1 MLFGKNYFEIFDV
14 AQTYD
19 VDQKGLLERY
29 LGLQRKFHPDRYIA
43 SSEAEKRINMQW
55 VAEINL
61 AFETLSDDLKRSIY
75 LLKLNG
81 HELEENPTLD
91 KGILLKQIELRED
104 LEEIKRDVNDE
115 LALTEFKKETKKELE
130 SLKFH
135 LKAAFSIGDNES
147 IKNLIY
153 EQQFFTKLIGE
164 MELLDNKSM
173 EID

>member
-75 LLKLNG
+75 LLNLNG

-130 SLKFH
+130 SLNFQ
-135 LKAAFSIGDNES
+135 LKAAFSNGDSES

-153 EQQFFTKLIGE
+153 EQQFLSKLIGE

>member
-61 AFETLSDDLKRSIY
+61 AFETLSDDLQRSIY

-81 HELEENPTLD
+81 HELEENPRLD

-104 LEEIKRDVNDE
+104 LEEIKRESNYE
-115 LALTEFKKETKKELE
+115 LALTEFKKETEKELE
-130 SLKFH
+130 SLTSD
-135 LKAAFSIGDNES
+135 LRAAFSIGES
-147 IKNLIY
+147 EAIKNLIY
-153 EQQFFTKLIGE
+153 EQQFLMKLIGE
-164 MELLDNKSM
+164 MELFDQNSM
-173 EID
+173 EVD

>member
-19 VDQKGLLERY
+19 VDQKGLLNRY

-43 SSEAEKRINMQW
+43 SSDAEKRINMQW

-81 HELEENPTLD
+81 HELEENPTLE
-91 KGILLKQIELRED
+91 KGILLKQIELREG
-104 LEEIKRDVNDE
+104 LEEIKRDSDYE
-115 LALTEFKKETKKELE
+115 LALTGFKKETEKELE
-130 SLKFH
+130 SLKSH
-135 LKAAFSIGDNES
+135 LKAAFSIGDSEA

-153 EQQFFTKLIGE
+153 EQQFLTKLIGE
-164 MELLDNKSM
+164 IELFDQNPM

>member
-14 AQTYD
+14 APTYD
-19 VDQKGLLERY
+19 VDQKGLLNRY

-43 SSEAEKRINMQW
+43 SSDAEKRINMQW

-61 AFETLSDDLKRSIY
+61 AFETLSDDLQRSVY

-91 KGILLKQIELRED
+91 KGILLKQIELREG
-104 LEEIKRDVNDE
+104 LEEIKRDSDYE
-115 LALTEFKKETKKELE
+115 LALTGFKKETEKELE
-130 SLKFH
+130 SLKSH
-135 LKAAFSIGDNES
+135 LKAAFSIGDSEA

-153 EQQFFTKLIGE
+153 EQQFLTKLIGE
-164 MELLDNKSM
+164 IELFDQNPM

>member
-14 AQTYD
+14 APTYD
-19 VDQKGLLERY
+19 VDQKGLLKRY

-61 AFETLSDDLKRSIY
+61 AFETLSDDLQRSIY

-104 LEEIKRDVNDE
+104 LEEIKRDSNSE
-115 LALTEFKKETKKELE
+115 LGLTGFKKETEKDLE
-130 SLKFH
+130 SLKSD
-135 LKAAFSIGDNES
+135 LKTAFSIDDSEA

-153 EQQFFTKLIGE
+153 EQQFLTKLIGE
-164 MELLDNKSM
+164 IELFDQNSM
-173 EID
+173 EIN

>member
-75 LLKLNG
+75 LLNLNG

-153 EQQFFTKLIGE
+153 EQQFLTKLIGE
-164 MELLDNKSM
+164 MELFDNKSM

>member
-19 VDQKGLLERY
+19 VDQKGLLKRY

-61 AFETLSDDLKRSIY
+61 AFETLSDDLQRSIY

-81 HELEENPTLD
+81 HELEENPTLG

-104 LEEIKRDVNDE
+104 LEEIKRDSNYE
-115 LALTEFKKETKKELE
+115 RALTEFKKETEKELE
-130 SLKFH
+130 SLKSR
-135 LKAAFSIGDNES
+135 LRAAFSIGDSEA

-153 EQQFFTKLIGE
+153 EQQFLTKLIGE
-164 MELLDNKSM
+164 MELLDINPM
-173 EID
+173 GID

>member
-75 LLKLNG
+75 LLSLNG

-91 KGILLKQIELRED
+91 KRILLKQIELRED

-153 EQQFFTKLIGE
+153 EQQFLTKLIGE
-164 MELLDNKSM
+164 IELFDQNPM

>member
-14 AQTYD
+14 APTYD
-19 VDQKGLLERY
+19 VDQKGLLKRY

-61 AFETLSDDLKRSIY
+61 AFETLSDDLQRSIY

-91 KGILLKQIELRED
+91 KGILLKQIELREG
-104 LEEIKRDVNDE
+104 LAEIKRDSDYE
-115 LALTEFKKETKKELE
+115 LALTGFKKETEKDLE
-130 SLKFH
+130 SLKSH
-135 LKAAFSIGDNES
+135 LKAAFSIGDSEA

-153 EQQFFTKLIGE
+153 EQQFLTKLIGE
-164 MELLDNKSM
+164 IELFDPDPM

>member
-19 VDQKGLLERY
+19 VDQKGLLKHY

-43 SSEAEKRINMQW
+43 SSEAEKRMNMQW

-61 AFETLSDDLKRSIY
+61 AFETLSNDLQRSIY

-104 LEEIKRDVNDE
+104 LEEIKRDSNYE
-115 LALTEFKKETKKELE
+115 LALTGFKKETEKDLE
-130 SLKFH
+130 SLKSN
-135 LKAAFSIGDNES
+135 LKAAFSIGDSEA

-153 EQQFFTKLIGE
+153 EQQFLTKLIGE
-164 MELLDNKSM
+164 IELFDQNPM

>member
-19 VDQKGLLERY
+19 VDQKGLLKHY

-43 SSEAEKRINMQW
+43 SSEAEKRMNMQW

-61 AFETLSDDLKRSIY
+61 AFETLSNDLQRSIY

-104 LEEIKRDVNDE
+104 LEEIKRDSNYE
-115 LALTEFKKETKKELE
+115 LALTGFKKETEKDLE
-130 SLKFH
+130 SLKSN
-135 LKAAFSIGDNES
+135 LKAAFSIGDSEA

-153 EQQFFTKLIGE
+153 EQQFLSKLIGE
-164 MELLDNKSM
+164 IELFDQNSM
-173 EID
+173 EIN

>member
-14 AQTYD
+14 IPTYD
-19 VDQKGLLERY
+19 VDQKGLLNRY

-43 SSEAEKRINMQW
+43 SSDAEKRINMQW

-61 AFETLSDDLKRSIY
+61 AFETLSDDLQRSIY

-104 LEEIKRDVNDE
+104 LEEIKRDSNYE
-115 LALTEFKKETKKELE
+115 LALTGFKKETEKDLE
-130 SLKFH
+130 SLKVH
-135 LKAAFSIGDNES
+135 LKAAFLIGDSEA

-153 EQQFFTKLIGE
+153 EQQFLTKLIGE
-164 MELLDNKSM
+164 IELFDQTPM

>member
-19 VDQKGLLERY
+19 VDQKGLLKRY

-61 AFETLSDDLKRSIY
+61 AFETLSDDQKRSIY

-104 LEEIKRDVNDE
+104 LEEIKRDSNYE
-115 LALTEFKKETKKELE
+115 LALTEFKKEIEKELE

-135 LKAAFSIGDNES
+135 LMAAFSIGDNES

-153 EQQFFTKLIGE
+153 QQQFLTKLIGE
-164 MELLDNKSM
+164 IELFDQNPM
-173 EID
+173 GID

>member
-1 MLFGKNYFEIFDV
+1 MLFVKNYFEIFDV
-14 AQTYD
+14 PKTYD
-19 VDQKGLLERY
+19 VDQKGLLKRY

-81 HELEENPTLD
+81 DELEENPTLE

-104 LEEIKRDVNDE
+104 LEEIKRDSKYE
-115 LALTEFKKETKKELE
+115 LALKGFKKEIEKDLE
-130 SLKFH
+130 SLKSH
-135 LKAAFSIGDNES
+135 LKGAFSIGDSEA

-153 EQQFFTKLIGE
+153 EQQFLTKLIGE
-164 MELLDNKSM
+164 IELFD
-173 EID
+173 

>member
-1 MLFGKNYFEIFDV
+1 MLFEKNYFEIFDV
-14 AQTYD
+14 AKTYD
-19 VDQKGLLERY
+19 VDQKDLLKRY

-75 LLKLNG
+75 LLNLNG

-104 LEEIKRDVNDE
+104 LEEIKRELNYE
-115 LALTEFKKETKKELE
+115 LALTDFKKEREKELE

-153 EQQFFTKLIGE
+153 EQQFLTKLIGE
-164 MELLDNKSM
+164 MELFDNKSM
-173 EID
+173 EVD

>member
-1 MLFGKNYFEIFDV
+1 MLFGKNNFEIFDV
-14 AQTYD
+14 PQTYD
-19 VDQKGLLERY
+19 VDQKGLLKRY

-61 AFETLSDDLKRSIY
+61 AFETLSDDLQRSIY

-104 LEEIKRDVNDE
+104 LEEIKRDSNYE
-115 LALTEFKKETKKELE
+115 LALTGFKKETEKDLE
-130 SLKFH
+130 SLKSN
-135 LKAAFSIGDNES
+135 LKAAFSIGDSEA

-153 EQQFFTKLIGE
+153 EKQFLTKLIGE
-164 MELLDNKSM
+164 AELLNQNLTRLD
-173 EID
+173 

>member
-1 MLFGKNYFEIFDV
+1 MLFEKNYFEIFDV

-19 VDQKGLLERY
+19 VDQKGLLKSY

-61 AFETLSDDLKRSIY
+61 AFETLSDDLQRSIY

-91 KGILLKQIELRED
+91 REILLKQIELRED
-104 LEEIKRDVNDE
+104 LEDIKRDSDYE
-115 LALTEFKKETKKELE
+115 LALTKFKKEAEKELE
-130 SLKFH
+130 SLKSH
-135 LKAAFSIGDNES
+135 LTEEFSFGES
-147 IKNLIY
+147 EAIKNLIY
-153 EQQFFTKLIGE
+153 EQQFLTKLIGE
-164 MELLDNKSM
+164 IELFDQNPMEKD
-173 EID
+173 